1 MDQIRVVFL
10 GTGAAAPT
18 RTRNVSSLAV
28 VLDGDVL
35 VFDAGEG
42 TQHQLMR
49 STLRP
54 GSIEAIFI
62 THLHGDHLFGLPG
75 LLATLGLN
83 GRDRP
88 LRLIGP
94 RGLHRFVSAIPYRG
108 TPYEIVI
115 TESSG
120 GEVLRADGYRVIAA
134 MLNHSVEC
142 LGYCVVEDD
151 RAGTFDIAHARD
163 LGVPAGPLYRR
174 LQHGNDVT
182 LDDGRV
188 IRSSD
193 VVGPPR
199 RGRRIAFCTDTRP
212 CDAAIELARDAD
224 LLIHEATY
232 ANDHA
237 NEARERFHATAEEA
251 AHVAVAA
258 NARRLVLTHISA
270 RYDDT
275 SVLQAEAAAI
285 FSPVEIA
292 SDLSEL
298 TIAALL
304 ISVINRLNAK
314 IATAAISITAESG
327 TPSACARDQDR
338 VDG

>member
-18 RTRNVSSLAV
+18 RTRNVSSLAI

-35 VFDAGEG
+35 LFDAGEG

-49 STLRP
+49 STVRP
-54 GSIEAIFI
+54 GSIEAVLI

-94 RGLHRFVSAIPYRG
+94 PGLHHFVAAIPYRG
-108 TPYEIVI
+108 TPYEILI
-115 TESSG
+115 SESSG
-120 GEVLRADGYRVIAA
+120 GEVLRANGYRVAAA

-142 LGYCVVEDD
+142 LGYCVIEDD
-151 RAGTFDIAHARD
+151 RPGTFDVARAGE
-163 LGVPAGPLYRR
+163 LGVPAGPLYRQ
-174 LQHGNDVT
+174 LQIGNDVT
-182 LDDGRV
+182 LADGRT
-188 IRSSD
+188 IHSSD

-237 NEARERFHATAEEA
+237 NEARERFHSTAEEA
-251 AHVAVAA
+251 ARVAA
-258 NARRLVLTHISA
+258 AANVRRLVLTHISA
-270 RYDDT
+270 RYDEM
-275 SVLQAEAAAI
+275 SALRRESAAI
-285 FSPVEIA
+285 FSHVEIA
-292 SDLSEL
+292 SDLTE
-298 TIAALL
+298 I
-304 ISVINRLNAK
+304 RL
-314 IATAAISITAESG
+314 
-327 TPSACARDQDR
+327 
-338 VDG
+338 

>member
-18 RTRNVSSLAV
+18 RTRNVSSLAI

-35 VFDAGEG
+35 LFDAGEG

-49 STLRP
+49 SSVRP
-54 GSIEAIFI
+54 GSIEAVLI

-88 LRLIGP
+88 LGLIGP
-94 RGLHRFVSAIPYRG
+94 PGLGRFVAAIPYRG
-108 TPYEIVI
+108 TPYEILI
-115 TESSG
+115 TESTG
-120 GEVLRADGYRVIAA
+120 GEVLRANGYRVAAA

-142 LGYCVVEDD
+142 LGYCVIEDD
-151 RAGTFDIAHARD
+151 RAGMFDVARARE
-163 LGVPAGPLYRR
+163 LGVPAGPLYRQ
-174 LQHGNDVT
+174 LQLGNDVA
-182 LDDGRV
+182 LDDGRT
-188 IRSSD
+188 IRSRD

-251 AHVAVAA
+251 ARVASLA
-258 NARRLVLTHISA
+258 NVRSLVLTHISA

-275 SVLQAEAAAI
+275 STLQCEAAAI
-285 FSPVEIA
+285 FPSTGVA
-292 SDLSEL
+292 SDLTE
-298 TIAALL
+298 I
-304 ISVINRLNAK
+304 RL
-314 IATAAISITAESG
+314 
-327 TPSACARDQDR
+327 
-338 VDG
+338 

>member
-18 RTRNVSSLAV
+18 RTRNVSSLAI

-35 VFDAGEG
+35 LFDAGEG

-49 STLRP
+49 SSVRP
-54 GSIEAIFI
+54 GSIEAVLI

-88 LRLIGP
+88 LGLIGP
-94 RGLHRFVSAIPYRG
+94 PGLGRFVAAIPYRG
-108 TPYEIVI
+108 TPYEILI
-115 TESSG
+115 TESTG
-120 GEVLRADGYRVIAA
+120 GEVLRANGYRVAAA

-142 LGYCVVEDD
+142 IGYCVIEDD
-151 RAGTFDIAHARD
+151 RAGMFDVARARE
-163 LGVPAGPLYRR
+163 LGVPAGPLYRQ
-174 LQHGNDVT
+174 LQLGNDVA
-182 LDDGRV
+182 LDDGRT
-188 IRSSD
+188 IRSRD

-251 AHVAVAA
+251 ARVASLA
-258 NARRLVLTHISA
+258 NVRSLVLTHISA

-275 SVLQAEAAAI
+275 STLQCEAAAI
-285 FSPVEIA
+285 FPSTGVA
-292 SDLSEL
+292 SDLTE
-298 TIAALL
+298 I
-304 ISVINRLNAK
+304 RL
-314 IATAAISITAESG
+314 
-327 TPSACARDQDR
+327 
-338 VDG
+338 